1 MDNTAPAIFCTLSQR
16 ELLGRKADV
25 RKILS
30 PHIVASSYA
39 HGMSKLAFARPAVAR
54 THLEH
59 LIELEQA
66 CCPFFTFE
74 ISETDTAFTLIVSG
88 PEGSEEFV
96 RDLFSPEN
104 SISCGCAG

>member
-1 MDNTAPAIFCTLSQR
+1 MDDTAPVIFCTLSQTELR
-16 ELLGRKADV
+16 ERKADV
-25 RKILS
+25 RKSLS
-30 PHIVASSYA
+30 PHIVASSCA
-39 HGMSKLAFARPAVAR
+39 HGLSKLAFSRPAVVRAK
-54 THLEH
+54 LEH

-96 RDLFSPEN
+96 RDLFSPES
-104 SISCGCAG
+104 SISCGCSG